1 MISLLASVQP
11 LQTAAE
17 NAARLKEELRD
28 TPHNLQAVLSDLVDR
43 FFRHLPG
50 AITGILVFLFFWVL
64 ARLAA
69 RLVRR
74 LAERARSDEAVRD
87 LIVPLIR
94 FAILSV
100 GVLMALDQ
108 MGFEVRSLIAGL
120 GIAGLAIGLA
130 AQETMANIIAGFA
143 ILWDRP
149 FHLGDTVTMAGNQ
162 GQVSEIGLRS
172 TRLRTFDQREVI
184 LPNKDV
190 IQQPIVNHSR
200 YPAMRIDAPVA
211 VGYGIPLARVR
222 EVLLAAARR
231 EMPILAEPAP
241 MVLVTALAETGV
253 QVELRVWVQN
263 PLNFASSRN
272 RLLEVAKDALEQAG
286 LELALAQRVLQ
297 VPHPAPHQE
306 PGARSTPAAP
316 IAGVAPDPAGPGVR

>member
-1 MISLLASVQP
+1 MIALLHP
-11 LQTAAE
+11 FQTAAE
-17 NAARLKEELRD
+17 NAERLKQELRA
-28 TPHNLQAVLSDLVDR
+28 TPHNLQEVLTDLVDR

-50 AITGILVFLFFWVL
+50 VITGLVVFLFFWLL
-64 ARLAA
+64 ARVAM

-74 LAERARSDEAVRD
+74 LSERARTDEAVRE
-87 LIVPLIR
+87 LVVPLTR
-94 FAILSV
+94 FAVLAV

-120 GIAGLAIGLA
+120 GIAGLAVGLA
-130 AQETMANIIAGFA
+130 AQETMSNIIAGFA

-149 FHLGDTVTMAGNQ
+149 YRLGDTVTIAGNQ

-172 TRLRTFDQREVI
+172 TRIRTFDQREVI
-184 LPNKDV
+184 LPNKEV
-190 IQQPIVNHSR
+190 VQQPIVNHSAA
-200 YPAMRIDAPVA
+200 PAMRIDAPVA

-241 MVLVTALAETGV
+241 MVLVTALAEGGV

-263 PLNFASSRN
+263 PLSFESSRN
-272 RLLEVAKDALEQAG
+272 RLLEVAKDALEEAG

-297 VPHPAPHQE
+297 VQHQAPE
-306 PGARSTPAAP
+306 APSTPPVGVAGVLPAAP
-316 IAGVAPDPAGPGVR
+316 GPDAR